1 MLDAPT
7 SAQAIEKLFRRTPVA
22 DLAAL
27 FAALQTRSR
36 MSVFRR
42 LREAG
47 YRSSYTHAGRY
58 YTLEAIPRFD
68 ERGLWFHQDVGF
80 SRWGTLTAT
89 LTEWVETAPLG
100 FTHEELEGL
109 LHLRVH
115 NTLLGLVRTGCLGRA
130 RFAGTYLYGCADAGR
145 AAAQQARRREA
156 QTGSVEP
163 AALPP
168 VTVIEVLAEALQAG
182 RVRIRAER
190 IAARLVA
197 RGVQVTVAQ
206 VAQVFEQFGVAA
218 GKKTARA
225 SKPSPA

>member
-1 MLDAPT
+1 MLDAVA
-7 SAQAIEKLFRRTPVA
+7 SVQAIQKLFRRTPVA
-22 DLAAL
+22 DLDAL
-27 FAALQTRSR
+27 YDALQTRSR

-42 LREAG
+42 LREVG

-80 SRWGTLTAT
+80 SHWGTLTAT

-115 NTLLGLVRTGCLGRA
+115 NTLLGLVRTGRLGRV
-130 RFAGTYLYGCADAGR
+130 RFLGTYLYACADAGR

-156 QTGSVEP
+156 QTGEVAP

-168 VTVIEVLAEALQAG
+168 ITVIEVLAEALQAG
-182 RVRIRAER
+182 RVRVRAELV
-190 IAARLVA
+190 AARLAA

-206 VAQVFEQFGVAA
+206 VTQVFEQFGVAA